1 MSGLQQ
7 TNAITKQLTCHS
19 ITPQADTAL
28 VVEGGGQRGIFTAG
42 VLDTWLA
49 NDFNPFS
56 LLIGTSAGAQNLSSY
71 MTRQFGHAKGSIL
84 ELSQHPEF
92 FNMSRSL
99 RGGHIVDLD
108 WYFNQVS
115 DPDYQLN
122 LNCACSQLQQRK
134 LLFSATKVNG
144 LESQFFEPTADNWL
158 TLLKATSALP
168 FLYKN
173 GVDIAGENYVDGGV
187 AQPIPIQEAYQ
198 RGAKK
203 IVVIRTVPS
212 EYNAQS
218 QWLHKLK
225 TWLCNDDRCP
235 RILDIITR
243 HETAY
248 ENAVKFID
256 NPPDDVKII
265 EIAPSKVLDSRLLG
279 SSDSA
284 LKSDYQLGIKA
295 GLSFLEKHQDNLLI
309 TENI

>member
-7 TNAITKQLTCHS
+7 TNQITEQLTCHN
-19 ITPQADTAL
+19 ITPQIDTAL

-71 MTRQFGHAKGSIL
+71 MTRQFGHAKGSIM

-92 FNMSRSL
+92 FNMSRSF

-134 LLFSATKVNG
+134 LLFSATKVDG
-144 LESQFFEPTADNWL
+144 LASQFFEPTADNWL
-158 TLLKATSALP
+158 TLLKASSALP

-173 GVDIAGENYVDGGV
+173 GVDIEGENYVDGGV

-198 RGAKK
+198 RGAKT

-243 HETAY
+243 HENAY

-256 NPPDDVKII
+256 NPPEGVKII
-265 EIAPSKVLDSRLLG
+265 EIAPPQVLDSRLLG
-279 SSDSA
+279 SSDNA
-284 LKSDYQLGIKA
+284 LKGDYQLGVAA
-295 GLSFLEKHQDNLLI
+295 GLAFLEQHQDNLLI
-309 TENI
+309 AENI

>member
-7 TNAITKQLTCHS
+7 SNEITTQLNCHS
-19 ITPQADTAL
+19 IEPQTDTAL

-49 NDFNPFS
+49 HDFNPFS

-71 MTRQFGHAKGSIL
+71 MTRQFGHAKGSIM

-92 FNMSRSL
+92 FNMSRSF
-99 RGGHIVDLD
+99 RGGHIIDLD

-122 LNCACSQLQQRK
+122 LGCAYTQLQQRK
-134 LLFSATKVNG
+134 LLFSATKVDG
-144 LESQFFEPTADNWL
+144 LAPKFFEPTADNWL
-158 TLLKATSALP
+158 TLLKASSALP

-173 GVDIAGENYVDGGV
+173 GVDIDGENYVDGGV
-187 AQPIPIQEAYQ
+187 ALPIPIQEAYH
-198 RGAKK
+198 RGAKT

-212 EYNAQS
+212 EYSAQS

-225 TWLCNDDRCP
+225 TWLCNDERCP

-243 HETAY
+243 HENAY
-248 ENAVKFID
+248 ESAVDFIEH
-256 NPPDDVKII
+256 PPENVKII
-265 EIAPSKVLDSRLLG
+265 EIAPLQVLNSRLIG
-279 SSDSA
+279 SSDNA
-284 LKSDYQLGIKA
+284 LKQDYQLGIEA
-295 GLSFLEKHQDNLLI
+295 GLAFLTQHQDNLLI